1 MWQWLS
7 SPQIP
12 YLETSAI
19 QTKVEMQEAKKTSKQ
34 KTQSKNTSL
43 SFSVEMSDFLLLLLN
58 FILKYFDLWKVQ
70 KIVQRIPVYPSFS
83 FPKC

>member
-7 SPQIP
+7 SPQTP

-19 QTKVEMQEAKKTSKQ
+19 QIRVEMQEAKKTSKQ

-43 SFSVEMSDFLLLLLN
+43 SFSVEMSDF
-58 FILKYFDLWKVQ
+58 FIV
-70 KIVQRIPVYPSFS
+70 VT
-83 FPKC
+83 